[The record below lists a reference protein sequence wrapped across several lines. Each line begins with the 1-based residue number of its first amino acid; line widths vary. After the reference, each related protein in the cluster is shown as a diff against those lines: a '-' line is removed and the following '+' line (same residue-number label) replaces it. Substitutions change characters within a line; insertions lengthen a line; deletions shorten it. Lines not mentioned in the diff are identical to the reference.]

1 MDKVLNHFYSGR
13 QRHHISPTKGP
24 LVLYCPFLVLVSDV
38 KPVSVK
44 YILNNSALVKFQN
57 ILLNSRRVRALSL
70 AIMTGDAGNAFTGAL
85 TLLEKRSPTLSLFS
99 SPNGRGEEGKHG
111 KWRGRKGKGL

>member
-1 MDKVLNHFYSGR
+1 M
-13 QRHHISPTKGP
+13 
-24 LVLYCPFLVLVSDV
+24 

-57 ILLNSRRVRALSL
+57 ILLHSREVRALSL

-85 TLLEKRSPTLSLFS
+85 TLFEQDLLPFFFYFPALMAGGKRASNESGGGGKAKVCSFNISTHNFLEIDQRTIS
-99 SPNGRGEEGKHG
+99 R
-111 KWRGRKGKGL
+111 

>member
-1 MDKVLNHFYSGR
+1 M
-13 QRHHISPTKGP
+13 
-24 LVLYCPFLVLVSDV
+24 

-85 TLLEKRSPTLSLFS
+85 TLFEKVLLPFLYFPALMAGGKRASNESGGGGKAKVCSFNISTHNFLEREQRTIS
-99 SPNGRGEEGKHG
+99 R
-111 KWRGRKGKGL
+111 